1 MSNTEIQLSKL
12 PIQIDIMKVSVVI
25 PLYNKCDRILYS
37 LRSVFSQIIQPLE
50 IVVVN
55 DGSTDGSEQLVKELN
70 NPLVRLINQPN
81 SGVSAA
87 RNKGIEVSLGDW
99 IAFLDADDEW
109 FPDYLETIEKLNSDY
124 PKAKVLGTAY
134 LLQDYKGNR
143 KNIKLNKIPFQGE
156 QGILSNYFEVASCSH
171 PPLWTSAVVVK
182 KEALLE
188 VGGFPVD
195 IKSGEDLL
203 TWAKLAVQNEI
214 AYCLRPHSIFF
225 LAQAHEVSE
234 TPVRLHNERDF
245 VGQELIN
252 LTMIPGNNRSIK
264 KYISHWYQMRT
275 SVLLRINDR
284 KNAIKYAL
292 KALKYDQ
299 LNFKIY
305 LFLIF
310 AFLPEYIKNKIK
322 YRYIG

>member
-1 MSNTEIQLSKL
+1 MSNTKIRSLKF
-12 PIQIDIMKVSVVI
+12 PIQFDTVKISVVI
-25 PLYNKCDRILYS
+25 PLYNKCDSIHRS
-37 LRSVFSQIIQPLE
+37 LQSVFSQIVQPLE

-55 DGSTDGSEQLVKELN
+55 DGSTDGSEQLVSELN
-70 NPLVRLINQPN
+70 NPLVRLINQSN
-81 SGVSAA
+81 GGVSSA
-87 RNKGIEVSLGDW
+87 RNKGIEVSHGDW
-99 IAFLDADDEW
+99 LALLDADDEW

-124 PKAKVLGTAY
+124 PEANVLGTAY

-143 KNIKLNKIPFQGE
+143 KKIKLNKIPFHGE
-156 QGILSNYFEVASCSH
+156 QGILNNYFEIASCSH

-182 KEALLE
+182 KEALLAVE
-188 VGGFPVD
+188 GFPVG

-214 AYCLRPHSIFF
+214 AYSLQPHSIFF
-225 LAQAHEVSE
+225 LSQAHEVSG
-234 TPVRLHNERDF
+234 TPVRLHDELDF

-252 LTMIPGNNRSIK
+252 LTRIPGNNRSIK

-275 SVLLRINDR
+275 SVLLRINNR
-284 KNAIKYAL
+284 KNAIKYAF
-292 KALKYDQ
+292 KALKYNN

-305 LFLIF
+305 LFVIF

-322 YRYIG
+322 HRYPG

>member
-1 MSNTEIQLSKL
+1 MEI
-12 PIQIDIMKVSVVI
+12 SVVI
-25 PLYNKCDRILYS
+25 PLYNKRQTILHTLGS
-37 LRSVFSQIIQPLE
+37 VLNQRSKPFEV
-50 IVVVN
+50 VVVN
-55 DGSTDGSEQLVKELN
+55 DGSTDGSEQLVEELRH
-70 NPLVRLINQPN
+70 PLVRLINQQN

-109 FPDYLETIEKLNSDY
+109 FPDYLETIEKLNGDY
-124 PKAKVLGTAY
+124 PEANVLGTAY
-134 LLQDYKGNR
+134 LLKDYKGNR
-143 KNIKLNKIPFQGE
+143 KKIKLNKIPFHGE

-171 PPLWTSAVVVK
+171 PPLCSSAVVVK
-182 KEALLE
+182 KEALLR
-188 VGGFPVD
+188 VGGFPAG

-214 AYCLRPHSIFF
+214 AYSLQPHSIFF
-225 LAQAHEVSE
+225 LAQAHEVSG
-234 TPVRLHNERDF
+234 TPVRLHDELDF

-252 LTMIPGNNRSIK
+252 LTRIPGNNRSIK

-284 KNAIKYAL
+284 KNAIKYAF
-292 KALKYDQ
+292 KSLKYNR

-305 LFLIF
+305 LFVIF

-322 YRYIG
+322 HRYTG